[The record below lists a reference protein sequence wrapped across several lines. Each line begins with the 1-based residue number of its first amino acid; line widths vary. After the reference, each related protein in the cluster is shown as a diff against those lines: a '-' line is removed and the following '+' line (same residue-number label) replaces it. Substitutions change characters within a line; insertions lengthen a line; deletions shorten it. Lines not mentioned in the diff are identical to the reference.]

1 MMKTSFILLAIFA
14 IVPLLCTPALA
25 NPATLPEHPGY
36 PMDKALD
43 PVNGQS
49 LANDPG
55 QSNAT
60 GGKALIEA
68 SASEDTHVM
77 QSLSDNRNEQA
88 IREKSGSSR
97 GQGSEVAPGST
108 NPGAHT
114 SSGASPSPGIST
126 LGGGPEE
133 SGVGTNAGP
142 R

>member
-1 MMKTSFILLAIFA
+1 MMKSSFILLTIFA
-14 IVPLLCTPALA
+14 IVPLMCTPALA

-60 GGKALIEA
+60 GGK
-68 SASEDTHVM
+68 SY
-77 QSLSDNRNEQA
+77 NRNEQE
-88 IREKSGSSR
+88 IREKSGAGILPNSA
-97 GQGSEVAPGST
+97 QEPK
-108 NPGAHT
+108 PGAHS
-114 SSGASPSPGIST
+114 SSGASPSPGIAT
-126 LGGGPEE
+126 LGGGPETN
-133 SGVGTNAGP
+133 GVGTNAGP